1 METAE
6 LDKNLLALL
15 EKEKSEMQKPNLL
28 VVGGTGVGKSSL
40 INLVFG
46 KEVARV
52 GNGKPITKG
61 IDRYEV
67 NDFPL
72 VLYDAEGY
80 EITASGEADNG
91 NFGKVKISAVK
102 LANKLS

>member
-61 IDRYEV
+61 IERYEV
-67 NDFPL
+67 TKNP
-72 VLYDAEGY
+72 
-80 EITASGEADNG
+80 
-91 NFGKVKISAVK
+91 
-102 LANKLS
+102 